1 MISRS
6 HSNSSAWLA
15 RYLVQAMGL
24 GVAAASLGAGAC
36 GGRVIVD
43 GHPGGGG
50 AGGVEETTGDASTAT
65 GDPIPLPI
73 PVPVPPLPPP
83 VGPTGFT
90 CDFPTKESDQI
101 YHVYAC
107 MKTPQGEGCP
117 SKDSPLVLQDLG
129 EQLNKQQCGGQAVSK
144 IACGPDPKGLGCC
157 YFATVGT
164 LQCGGRPFII
174 NGAARTAEIAAR
186 ADWRA
191 PLSPDLSGLDD
202 ADRAALAFAWAR
214 DALDEHAS
222 VASFARFTI
231 ELLAVGAP
239 AELVL
244 AAQQAMGQEIR
255 HAELCFGLASAYAGA
270 ALGPSALP
278 TPGALDNRTTLAEVA
293 AAVVRE
299 GCVGETL
306 AAFGALAARDAAVDP
321 AVRASLEEITH
332 DEIEHAGLA
341 WRFVAWALA
350 DGDAAV
356 IHAVES
362 AFAAALAAPI
372 EIRDD
377 GRSSPRGSR
386 VKAHGLLSVDE
397 RRAALSEAMRDVV
410 RPCARTLLA
419 AYRRT
424 DPQLAEA

>member
-15 RYLVQAMGL
+15 RYLLQAMGL

-36 GGRVIVD
+36 GGSVIVD

-50 AGGVEETTGDASTAT
+50 AGGVEDTTTDTSTAT
-65 GDPIPLPI
+65 GDPISI
-73 PVPVPPLPPP
+73 PPP
-83 VGPTGFT
+83 PIGPTGFT
-90 CDFPTKESDQI
+90 CDFPKPETKNTD
-101 YHVYAC
+101 YVYAC
-107 MKTPQGEGCP
+107 MTTPQGEGCP
-117 SKDSPLVLQDLG
+117 SKDSPLVRDDLG
-129 EQLNKQQCGGQAVSK
+129 AQINVGNCKATMVRL
-144 IACGPDPKGLGCC
+144 IACGPDPEGLGCC
-157 YFATVGT
+157 YFAAVETY

-186 ADWRA
+186 SDWRA

-244 AAQQAMGQEIR
+244 AAQQAMGEEIR
-255 HAELCFGLASAYAGA
+255 HAEICFGLASAYAGA
-270 ALGPSALP
+270 ELGPSTLP
-278 TPGALDNRTTLAEVA
+278 APGALDNRATLAEVA

-321 AVRASLEEITH
+321 AVRASLEEITR
-332 DEIEHAGLA
+332 DEIAHAGLA

-356 IHAVES
+356 IQAVES

-386 VKAHGLLSVDE
+386 GRAHGRLSVDE
-397 RRAALSEAMRDVV
+397 RRAALVEAMRDVV

-419 AYRRT
+419 AYPRT
-424 DPQLAEA
+424 DPQRAEA